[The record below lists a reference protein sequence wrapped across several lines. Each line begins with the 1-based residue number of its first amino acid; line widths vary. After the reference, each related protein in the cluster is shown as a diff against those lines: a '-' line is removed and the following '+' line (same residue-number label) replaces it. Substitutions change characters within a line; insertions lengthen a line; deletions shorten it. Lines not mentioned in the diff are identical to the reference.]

1 METPDLRPTHADA
14 PNTRAVGRIS
24 NLAALLGRDLGA
36 ALLGLLLL
44 LLVLLLETWLVWLA
58 PVRLVLGFIYLLY
71 IPGYCLHVAL
81 FPRHDDLDGLERFG
95 LSLSLSVAVLPI
107 LALILNI
114 LPSGLSFPALVLGHA
129 VLTVLLVGGGIWQRA
144 RLPYATRYA
153 PVLAPR
159 PRQWW
164 QQRTRTEQQTYRV
177 LGAGS
182 VIILLLIGA
191 TFATPPAPAS
201 TELYMLG
208 AEGQATAYPRFVQVG
223 VDQTTPIGIANHTDQ
238 PQHYRLEVWA
248 TWAWQPEAWW
258 TQLAVQEGITL
269 AAGEQRLIPITW
281 RATWDADDVQVYF
294 RLYPADAPADAPP
307 HRELLLW
314 LDVLPE

>member
-1 METPDLRPTHADA
+1 METPDMLSTHADT
-14 PNTRAVGRIS
+14 PNARVIGRIGQIT
-24 NLAALLGRDLGA
+24 ALLGRDLGA
-36 ALLGLLLL
+36 ALLGLLLV

-71 IPGYCLHVAL
+71 VPGYCLHVAL

-95 LSLSLSVAVLPI
+95 LSLGLSVAVLPI
-107 LALILNI
+107 LALVLNA
-114 LPSGLSFPALVLGHA
+114 LPSGLSFAALLIGH
-129 VLTVLLVGGGIWQRA
+129 VLLTILLGAAAIWQRA
-144 RLPYATRYA
+144 RLSADTRYA

-164 QQRTRTEQQTYRV
+164 AGRTRPERRSYQL
-177 LGAGS
+177 LGLGG
-182 VIILLLIGA
+182 VLLLILIAG
-191 TFATPPAPAS
+191 TFATRPAPAP

-208 AEGQATAYPRFVQVG
+208 AAGKAEDYPRLVQVG
-223 VDQTTPIGIANHTDQ
+223 MDQTTPIGIVNHTDQ

-248 TWAWQPEAWW
+248 TWAWEPDAWW
-258 TQLAVQEGITL
+258 TQLAVQDGITL
-269 AAGEQRLIPITW
+269 AAGEQRLIPVTW
-281 RATWDADDVQVYF
+281 RTTWDADDVQVYF
-294 RLYPADAPADAPP
+294 RLYLADAPPDAPP